1 MEFIRILGKF
11 IPKYKWRIVV
21 YIILNIVCSIC
32 SVFSFAA
39 IVPLLNILFGISDK
53 GIEKLSGDNISS
65 WADFLDYEKNN
76 ILYYLQEQIS
86 IKGPAWTLVEICLF
100 FVFMTLLFDVISLL
114 AYWVRI
120 PIRTGISRPKLL
132 SKAIA

>member
-53 GIEKLSGDNISS
+53 GIEKLSGDNMAQGGLSV
-65 WADFLDYEKNN
+65 ADGCRCLTKELD
-76 ILYYLQEQIS
+76 
-86 IKGPAWTLVEICLF
+86 
-100 FVFMTLLFDVISLL
+100 M
-114 AYWVRI
+114 
-120 PIRTGISRPKLL
+120 
-132 SKAIA
+132 IAC